1 MGLFDKILDGAQKLK
16 DVAIEITTEEV
27 PVKHSD
33 PIDNSDTENISDNE
47 LDLAKPQET
56 KRVAKKWVKTT
67 GKAAAALA
75 TLYLAKKGYDKTKD
89 YLSSDDTENRNTW
102 DDSHPQNDSAYQS
115 VADTRNYEMDYG
127 NWPSNPSETA
137 NSSLRSNWETQDS
150 VNNQHIE
157 NYVSDFFAKNSDTI
171 DSKWD
176 YKSYEVN
183 PVDLDDTSLDNLI
196 KSSAQIEGL
205 LESNGAIGRGL
216 HEKVS
221 SVETMIPNG
230 SVKAIRFIASIR
242 NKLVHEGPDSVSS
255 ETKEDFLAACDRVLD
270 DLSD

>member
-1 MGLFDKILDGAQKLK
+1 MGLFDKILGGAKKLK
-16 DVAIEITTEEV
+16 DAAIEITTEEI

-33 PIDNSDTENISDNE
+33 SIDHSDNENISDAE
-47 LDLAKPQET
+47 LDLAKSQET
-56 KRVAKKWVKTT
+56 KRVAKKWVKST

-75 TLYLAKKGYDKTKD
+75 ALYLAKKGYDKTKD
-89 YLSSDDTENRNTW
+89 YLSSDNNESRNTW
-102 DDSHPQNDSAYQS
+102 DDSHTPNNSAQHS
-115 VADTRNYEMDYG
+115 FANTNNYEMDYG
-127 NWPSNPSETA
+127 SWPSNHSDNA
-137 NSSLRSNWETQDS
+137 NSSSRSRWETQDS
-150 VNNQHIE
+150 FNNQYVE

-176 YKSYEVN
+176 YNSYEVK
-183 PVDLDDTSLDNLI
+183 PVNLDDTSLDNLI

-216 HEKVS
+216 HEKVT

-242 NKLVHEGPDSVSS
+242 NKLVHEGPDSVSA
-255 ETKEDFLAACDRVLD
+255 ETKKDFLAACDRVLD